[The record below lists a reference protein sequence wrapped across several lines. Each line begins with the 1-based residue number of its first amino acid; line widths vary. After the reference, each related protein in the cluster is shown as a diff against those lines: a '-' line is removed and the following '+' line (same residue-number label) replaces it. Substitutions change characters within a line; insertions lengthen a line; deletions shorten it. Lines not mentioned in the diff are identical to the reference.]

1 MRGAKRIIFSS
12 TRGWN
17 PGDEFILEG
26 IRNVLRAAGVEFVEI
41 LYNRHPLVRTGFGG
55 DKLLRGASFLLADNP
70 DLQVKKL
77 RSGKKIMF
85 MDNSF
90 YPVNERVADYIIF
103 AGTPEWA
110 GKRNR
115 KLYKYALKHK
125 IRGALLGVGLKNEI
139 TDVEREYLS
148 NYVDIIVTRDSES
161 FEQLREFGAI
171 KGVCPALFSADDVR
185 EVEALNR
192 VGIVFQ
198 GTGLWANSISMEI
211 FDKLVPVYNQIL
223 SEFSG
228 EIICHHF
235 ADYVRAVEV
244 FGYGAPIYYTSNWR
258 DLLNRYRDFDLVI
271 GTRLHGIGAA
281 SSWGIPGILIA
292 HDDRTRD
299 SSSFL
304 EVIAK
309 PEDVL
314 SVVKNTNVIERSR
327 EIGEHK
333 QLWFGKY
340 IDLIRKSSLVRRK

>member
-1 MRGAKRIIFSS
+1 MSGAKRIIFSS

-77 RSGKKIMF
+77 KNGKRIMF

-115 KLYKYALKHK
+115 ELYKYALKHK

-148 NYVDIIVTRDSES
+148 NYVDTIVTRDSES
-161 FEQLREFGAI
+161 YEQLKEFGAI
-171 KGVCPALFSADDVR
+171 KGVCPALFSAGDVR
-185 EVEALNR
+185 KVEGLNR

-198 GTGLWANSISMEI
+198 GTGLWANSISVEI

-223 SEFSG
+223 KEFSG

-235 ADYVRAVEV
+235 ADYVRAVEI
-244 FGYGAPIYYTSNWR
+244 FGYGAPTYYTSNWR
-258 DLLNRYRDFDLVI
+258 DLLNHYRNFDIVI

-292 HDDRTRD
+292 HDDRTKE
-299 SSSFL
+299 SGSFL
-304 EVIAK
+304 EIIVEPEQVI
-309 PEDVL
+309 
-314 SVVKNTNVIERSR
+314 SVVRDIDVVRKSV
-327 EIGEHK
+327 EIIEHK
-333 QLWFGKY
+333 ERWFAKY
-340 IDLIRKSSLVRRK
+340 IDLSRNFLL